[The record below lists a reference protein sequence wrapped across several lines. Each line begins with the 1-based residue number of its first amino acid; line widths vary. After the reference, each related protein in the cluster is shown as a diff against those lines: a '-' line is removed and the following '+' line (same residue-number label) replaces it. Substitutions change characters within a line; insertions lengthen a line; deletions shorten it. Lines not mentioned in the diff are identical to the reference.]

1 MQKSHCSPQPR
12 AYSVVKEKA
21 GQNRPLKVDA
31 CLKGTDNSAKFVVDR
46 PSLGDNFL
54 DVLGK
59 NGMRQATPFGPRG
72 ASCPQFRKREAGRT
86 ARGLVADDLMEAG
99 DEARAQGFTEST
111 GVGQDRLTETGRSR
125 ASLLR

>member
-21 GQNRPLKVDA
+21 GQNRPLKVGA
-31 CLKGTDNSAKFVVDR
+31 CLEGTDNSAKFVVDR

-72 ASCPQFRKREAGRT
+72 APCPQFRKHEAGRT
-86 ARGLVADDLMEAG
+86 ARGLVANDLMGAG